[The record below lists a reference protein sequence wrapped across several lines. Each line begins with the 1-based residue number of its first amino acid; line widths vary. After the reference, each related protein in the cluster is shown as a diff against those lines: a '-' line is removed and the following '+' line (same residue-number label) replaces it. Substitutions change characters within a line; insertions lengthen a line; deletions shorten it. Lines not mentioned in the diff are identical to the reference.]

1 MPEAVQPGARDKAGV
16 GILLSGRGS
25 NFAALLR
32 HERDGM
38 FARARIAC
46 VVSNVPSAA
55 GLALAREAG
64 LPAVAIDPAAFPNRR
79 AYEQEVVSALEAHG
93 VEWVCLAGYMKI
105 VGPTLLG
112 RYPQRVL
119 NIHPSLLPSFPG
131 LHAQKQA
138 LEHGARVSG
147 CTVHFVDAGMD
158 TGPIIGQRAVPVM
171 QDDTEDTLSE
181 RILRE
186 EHRLYAE
193 CLKRVTEEPWELR
206 GRRVVFP

>member
-1 MPEAVQPGARDKAGV
+1 MLFRS

-38 FARARIAC
+38 FGRARIAC

-55 GLALAREAG
+55 GLGLARDAG
-64 LPAVAIDPAAFPNRR
+64 LPAIALDPATFPTRR
-79 AYEQEVVSALEAHG
+79 AYEQEVVAALEAHG

-105 VGPTLLG
+105 VGATLLG

-131 LHAQKQA
+131 LHAQRQA
-138 LEHGARVSG
+138 LDHGVCVSG

-158 TGPIIGQRAVPVM
+158 TGPVIGQRAVPVM
-171 QDDTEDTLSE
+171 QDDTEDSLSG

-186 EHRLYAE
+186 EHQLYAE
-193 CLKRVTEEPWELR
+193 CLKRVTEQPWELR
-206 GRRVVFP
+206 GRRVVFG